1 MMSPKKSVPKDT
13 AGESQTPSYRL
24 LFGENNPPAAETDRL
39 CDEVLLSLVEGVGSL
54 TITRLLECFGTAKDI
69 LGAKRELLLTV
80 PGIGDKTADQI
91 LSVRS
96 RHDPE
101 KLIERCRQ
109 EGIAILTRDDP
120 RYPRSL
126 LEIADPPFIL
136 YAMGERLPQD
146 DLAVAVVGTRGC
158 SLYGRRQTETLVRG
172 LTCAGVTIVSGLAL
186 GIDGV
191 AHEAALR
198 AGGRTIAVLGSGLLN
213 IYPACHKQL
222 AERIAKQGVLYSEFP
237 PLTTPIAGNFPRRN
251 RIVSGL
257 TLGVLVVET
266 ARRGGSLITARLAME
281 QNREVFAVPGPI
293 DSESSRGCHLLI
305 KDGAKLVETP
315 GDILDELGPLPCQPQ
330 ADVSSAPE
338 DQTTP
343 SSQRRAAEL
352 SLDDSH
358 QKILSLIT
366 TTPVLIDDIISQSEM
381 SASKVMMILGALELK
396 RIILRTE
403 GGKVA
408 RR

>member
-13 AGESQTPSYRL
+13 AGESQTPSDRL

-69 LGAKRELLLTV
+69 LSAKRELLLTV

-281 QNREVFAVPGPI
+281 QN
-293 DSESSRGCHLLI
+293 
-305 KDGAKLVETP
+305 
-315 GDILDELGPLPCQPQ
+315 
-330 ADVSSAPE
+330 
-338 DQTTP
+338 
-343 SSQRRAAEL
+343 
-352 SLDDSH
+352 
-358 QKILSLIT
+358 
-366 TTPVLIDDIISQSEM
+366 
-381 SASKVMMILGALELK
+381 
-396 RIILRTE
+396 
-403 GGKVA
+403 
-408 RR
+408 

>member
-1 MMSPKKSVPKDT
+1 MNSKKP
-13 AGESQTPSYRL
+13 ASQDYPLFSDATPSTTSAKESDL
-24 LFGENNPPAAETDRL
+24 LR
-39 CDEVLLSLVEGVGSL
+39 DEVLLSLVEGLGSL
-54 TITRLLECFGTAKDI
+54 TITRLLERFGTAKDT
-69 LGAKRELLLTV
+69 LAAKREQLLTI
-80 PGIGDKTADQI
+80 PGIGAKTADQI

-96 RHDPE
+96 RHDPD
-101 KLIERCRQ
+101 KLIERCQQ
-109 EGIAILTRDDP
+109 EGIDILTRDDV
-120 RYPRSL
+120 RYPRRL
-126 LEIADPPFIL
+126 LEIDDPPFIL
-136 YAMGERLPQD
+136 YALGQRLPQD
-146 DLAVAVVGTRGC
+146 DLAIAVVGTRGC

-186 GIDGV
+186 GIDGI

-213 IYPACHKQL
+213 IYPANHLEL
-222 AERIAKQGVLYSEFP
+222 AKKIANRGVLYSEFP
-237 PLTTPIAGNFPRRN
+237 PLTAPIAGNFPRRN

-293 DSESSRGCHLLI
+293 DSESSRGCHQLI

-315 GDILDELGPLPCQPQ
+315 GDILDELGPLPSDVPSTVPSQP
-330 ADVSSAPE
+330 
-338 DQTTP
+338 
-343 SSQRRAAEL
+343 SQSQESPARRAAEL
-352 SLDDSH
+352 TLDES
-358 QKILSLIT
+358 QKEILSLIT
-366 TTPVLIDDIISQSEM
+366 TTPVLIDDIINQSEM
-381 SASKVMMILGALELK
+381 STSQIMMILGALELK
-396 RIILRTE
+396 RIIVRTE

>member
-1 MMSPKKSVPKDT
+1 
-13 AGESQTPSYRL
+13 
-24 LFGENNPPAAETDRL
+24 
-39 CDEVLLSLVEGVGSL
+39 
-54 TITRLLECFGTAKDI
+54 
-69 LGAKRELLLTV
+69 
-80 PGIGDKTADQI
+80 
-91 LSVRS
+91 
-96 RHDPE
+96 
-101 KLIERCRQ
+101 
-109 EGIAILTRDDP
+109 
-120 RYPRSL
+120 
-126 LEIADPPFIL
+126 
-136 YAMGERLPQD
+136 
-146 DLAVAVVGTRGC
+146 
-158 SLYGRRQTETLVRG
+158 
-172 LTCAGVTIVSGLAL
+172 
-186 GIDGV
+186 
-191 AHEAALR
+191 
-198 AGGRTIAVLGSGLLN
+198 
-213 IYPACHKQL
+213 
-222 AERIAKQGVLYSEFP
+222 
-237 PLTTPIAGNFPRRN
+237 TPIAGNFPRRN

-293 DSESSRGCHLLI
+293 DSESSRGCHQLI

-315 GDILDELGPLPCQPQ
+315 GDILDELGPLPCQPH
-330 ADVSSAPE
+330 ADVSSASE